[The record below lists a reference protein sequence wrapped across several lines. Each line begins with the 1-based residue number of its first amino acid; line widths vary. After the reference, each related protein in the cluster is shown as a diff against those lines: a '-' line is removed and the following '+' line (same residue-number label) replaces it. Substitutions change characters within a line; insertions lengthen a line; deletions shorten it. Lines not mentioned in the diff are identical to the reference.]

1 MSGSALRSL
10 TVAAKGKG
18 AVNLARRVRTIGS
31 HYGVGPTRMDRRLAD
46 VLRIV
51 ERFGCR
57 ATLPVTAAAVQRNP
71 HVVTRYAEMGI
82 ELAVHGYHHVDHKEL
97 GAVEQVEQ
105 LGRARRILEAHGI
118 PAVGF
123 RAPYLR
129 WNAATLHALRENGFL
144 YDSSQAMHWP
154 VEPGIATDGYRRAL
168 AFYDALSGEAHPVL
182 PSIED
187 GLVRIPCSIPDDEA
201 AVDRL
206 RLRTP
211 EALTEVWLDIFRRT
225 HERGELFTLAAH
237 PERIELCGP
246 AIAAV
251 LDRARSAVPGVW
263 IARLDELA
271 RWWADRAV
279 ATVTVREG
287 AGGWLH
293 VDVRGPQGLVI
304 LARDVEIIGAEPQ
317 GDGTVRV
324 DRARFDVRAA
334 VRPLIAVHPAS
345 SDRLAAFL
353 REQGYVA
360 EVADAPDGYA
370 WFLRRER
377 FGAEDELPL
386 LRELEAG
393 RAPLIRLGR
402 WPGGARSALS
412 VTGDVDA
419 LTIWDYASRFVG
431 R

>member
-10 TVAAKGKG
+10 SVAAKGKG
-18 AVNLARRVRTIGS
+18 AVNLARRVRTIGN
-31 HYGVGPTRMDRRLAD
+31 HYGVGPIRMDRRLAA
-46 VLRIV
+46 VFELV

-57 ATLPVTAAAVQRNP
+57 ATLPVTAAAVERNP
-71 HVVTRYAEMGI
+71 HVVARYAEMGI
-82 ELAVHGYHHVDHKEL
+82 EFAVHGYRHVDHSEL
-97 GAVEQVEQ
+97 GAAEQVEQ
-105 LGRARRILEAHGI
+105 LGRARRILETHGI

-129 WNAATLHALRENGFL
+129 WNEATLHALRENGFL
-144 YDSSQAMHWP
+144 YDSSQAIHWP
-154 VEPGIATDGYRRAL
+154 VDHAIANDGYRRAL
-168 AFYDALSGEAHPVL
+168 TFYDALSAEDHPAL

-187 GLVRIPCSIPDDEA
+187 EIVRIPCSIPDDEA

-206 RLRTP
+206 RLRSS
-211 EALTEVWLDIFRRT
+211 EALAEVWLDIFRRA
-225 HERGELFTLAAH
+225 HERGELFTLAVH

-251 LDRARSAVPGVW
+251 LDSARSAAPGVW

-271 RWWADRAV
+271 RWWADRSV
-279 ATVTVREG
+279 ATVAVREG
-287 AGGWLH
+287 AAGWLH
-293 VDVRGPQGLVI
+293 VDVRGPRGLVVQ
-304 LARDVEIIGAEPQ
+304 ARDVEIIGAEPR

-324 DRARFDVRAA
+324 DRTRFDVRAA
-334 VRPLIAVHPAS
+334 VRPLVAVHPAS
-345 SDRLAAFL
+345 SDRLTAFL

-360 EVADAPDGYA
+360 EVADAPDGYG

-393 RAPLIRLGR
+393 RAPLLRLAR
-402 WPGGARSALS
+402 WPGAAKSALS